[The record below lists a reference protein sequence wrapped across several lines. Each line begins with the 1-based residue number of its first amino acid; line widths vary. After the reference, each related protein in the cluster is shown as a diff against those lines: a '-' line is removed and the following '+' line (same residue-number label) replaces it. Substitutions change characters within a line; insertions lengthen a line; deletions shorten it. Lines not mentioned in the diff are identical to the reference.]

1 MYERKGNEIIT
12 EAIDIMGDNISFVVT
27 DDGMLSDDGYMYG
40 EAFMSGVE
48 DCWNDKEARLIIEFY
63 GCGLFNDE
71 IVCRTDDGLEREIPD
86 GRQEERVRGE
96 DAEQDMERLGEICFL
111 RL

>member
-63 GCGLFNDE
+63 GCGLFSDE
-71 IVCRTDDGLEREIPD
+71 IVCRTDDGLERAIV
-86 GRQEERVRGE
+86 RMIQAVTALEEYLYSLPK
-96 DAEQDMERLGEICFL
+96 QMERQND
-111 RL
+111 R

>member
-71 IVCRTDDGLEREIPD
+71 IVCRTDDGLERAIV
-86 GRQEERVRGE
+86 RMIQAVTALEEYLYSLPK
-96 DAEQDMERLGEICFL
+96 QMERQND
-111 RL
+111 R

>member
-40 EAFMSGVE
+40 EAFMRGTE
-48 DCWNDKEARLIIEFY
+48 DRWDGKEARLIIEFY

-71 IVCRTDDGLEREIPD
+71 IVCRTDDGLERAIV
-86 GRQEERVRGE
+86 RMIQAVTALEEYLYSLPK
-96 DAEQDMERLGEICFL
+96 QMERQND
-111 RL
+111 R